1 MNTLSDL
8 FPKARAEILRLLFS
22 GGSQEIH
29 LRDLARLAGLRRNDD
44 ADYLDTCRAK
54 RNTAEYD
61 TAGTVS
67 PSEAAELRAF
77 AQELRADVIAWLK
90 AIHPTLI
97 TAH

>member
-8 FPKARAEILRLLFS
+8 FPKARAEILRLLFL
-22 GGSQEIH
+22 GGGQEIH
-29 LRDLARLAGLRRNDD
+29 LRDLARLAGLSRNDD

-67 PSEAAELRAF
+67 LSEAAELRAF